1 LLHGGLRALR
11 EHLELVTTSR
21 SATPNKTDLSFQL
34 IAEGRVT
41 RWVQHPAS
49 IKIRVSTAPG
59 PPRRRLGRSDRAGA
73 GQPTSTKARPIR
85 SCGRGAT
92 TDAAAPPTL
101 QAARAIRG
109 LCQLWPAGTGTTC
122 EDTPRSL
129 VNTTVRWAPALSSSA
144 AAPLAGRSMKTS
156 YCPGMTRGVPATNGI
171 TMGGAGDVPAV
182 RTRTLSRA

>member
-144 AAPLAGRSMKTS
+144 AAPLAGPRSGWTEVEPFFARHTCS
-156 YCPGMTRGVPATNGI
+156 CPGAKSTAP
-171 TMGGAGDVPAV
+171 
-182 RTRTLSRA
+182 